1 LGKNDKNVFPGE
13 MPPSL
18 GPWRFVMS
26 SGMAIPGEVSAV
38 YDDFILV
45 ETPDGETVLLNKQ
58 HIESYWEGKGKQ
70 DGDKEGDGT
79 A

>member
-1 LGKNDKNVFPGE
+1 MGKKGKNVFPGE

-26 SGMAIPGEVSAV
+26 SGMAIPGEVKAV
-38 YDDFILV
+38 YDDCVLI
-45 ETPDGETVLLNKQ
+45 ETPDQETVLLAKQ
-58 HIESYWEGKGKQ
+58 HIESYWEGKGKAEEH
-70 DGDKEGDGT
+70 KEGEDN